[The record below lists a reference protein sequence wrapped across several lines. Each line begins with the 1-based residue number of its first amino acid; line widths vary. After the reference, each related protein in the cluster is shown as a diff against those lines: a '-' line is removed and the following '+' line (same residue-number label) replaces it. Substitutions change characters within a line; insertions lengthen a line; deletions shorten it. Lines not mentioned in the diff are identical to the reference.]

1 MTAQA
6 GSTISPSG
14 DAASPT
20 DTRAARRDLRRR
32 IRAERRALSAAERKA
47 ATNVITSRIL
57 GLGAF
62 VSARRIA
69 VFISFDGEPSLSA
82 VINAAAR
89 QGKLVYAPVIS
100 RSRMEFAELHPDA
113 GLATNFF
120 GILEPDRTRTIDPRR
135 LDLVL
140 TPLVA
145 FDDEGTRIGVGRG
158 YYDRCFRFLRGR
170 KTWHKPKLLGV
181 AYELQHVPQLPAE
194 PWDVPLW
201 GAVTEAKVRRFRR
214 A

>member
-1 MTAQA
+1 V
-6 GSTISPSG
+6 
-14 DAASPT
+14 
-20 DTRAARRDLRRR
+20 RAA
-32 IRAERRALSAAERKA
+32 RRALSAAERKA
-47 ATNVITSRIL
+47 AANVITTRIL

-69 VFISFDGEPSLSA
+69 VFMAFDGEPSLSSL
-82 VINAAAR
+82 VSAAAR
-89 QGKLVYAPVIS
+89 HRKVLYAPVIT
-100 RSRMEFAELHPDA
+100 RSRMQFAELHADA
-113 GLATNFF
+113 ALAKNFF
-120 GILEPDRTRTIDPRR
+120 GILEPDRARIIDPRR

-145 FDDEGTRIGVGRG
+145 FDDSGTRIGVGRG
-158 YYDRCFRFLRGR
+158 YYDRCFRFLSGR
-170 KTWHKPKLLGV
+170 NAWQRPKLLGV

-214 A
+214 AR